1 MGTQLKDAI
10 IKLNFEDD
18 PPANIW
24 QATSRALQ
32 TFGDRGATNEDLV
45 LLFQKHKV
53 KWKGQSIS
61 PALSG
66 LVHVRCAKFIT
77 SYRVRRYYH
86 LKTFTSVEHE
96 EYKKYHNE
104 LIAKRKDKAVKSAV
118 AAQIAA
124 ALPPQNSAPV
134 LGRDANMAVS
144 KGKMIF
150 ALGEKDTIV
159 LEPKQARELYEQLKE
174 LFS

>member
-77 SYRVRRYYH
+77 SYGVRRYYH
-86 LKTFTSVEHE
+86 LKIFTSVEHE

-104 LIAKRKDKAVKSAV
+104 LIAKRKDKAVKAAV
-118 AAQIAA
+118 AAAM
-124 ALPPQNSAPV
+124 PQPTSAPV
-134 LGRDANMAVS
+134 LGKDASMAVS